1 MTEMIYEYDGS
12 FEGFLTCIFES
23 YAQKEVL
30 TAISCGEDIPFML
43 FPVRTVLTDRDHAAR
58 VYRKVV
64 KLSPEAADL
73 LRRGFLTCL
82 PDREMHLYRLVVKLL
97 EEGPRVLR
105 DLSDETLYP
114 ILRAVRHLNGEV
126 HQYKGFVR
134 FSDLG
139 GVLGGEIEPKNRVLP
154 LLRRHFCDRYR
165 NERFFLYDR
174 THQEA
179 LFYAEGRSA
188 VRPLE
193 HFQMAPPDEAE
204 ARYRLLWAPNPGQ
217 RPQPLDKIA
226 SGGELS
232 RFLLAVVGVQSAG
245 EDATLIFDEVDA
257 GVGGI
262 TLNRVSDRLHDLASR
277 RQLLII
283 PHWPQLAARA
293 AQHFQ
298 VSKEIRVNETFTL
311 CRQLDARSRE
321 AELRRMAGEES

>member
-1 MTEMIYEYDGS
+1 
-12 FEGFLTCIFES
+12 
-23 YAQKEVL
+23 
-30 TAISCGEDIPFML
+30 ML

-97 EEGPRVLR
+97 EEGPRFLR

-204 ARYRLLWAPNPGQ
+204 ARYRLLWKRFYDTIAIRERENPRCRMNHMPKKYWKNMVEMALPPTPDDIALPTRPLTSPLPKRYWGTMTEFQGEAHFRARGTPATVSGPGAPTGIPAPETPPG
-217 RPQPLDKIA
+217 
-226 SGGELS
+226 SG
-232 RFLLAVVGVQSAG
+232 QSVPG
-245 EDATLIFDEVDA
+245 SV
-257 GVGGI
+257 
-262 TLNRVSDRLHDLASR
+262 
-277 RQLLII
+277 
-283 PHWPQLAARA
+283 P
-293 AQHFQ
+293 
-298 VSKEIRVNETFTL
+298 
-311 CRQLDARSRE
+311 
-321 AELRRMAGEES
+321 

>member
-12 FEGFLTCIFES
+12 FEGLLTCVFES

-30 TAISCGEDIPFML
+30 TAITCGEDIQSTL

-82 PDREMHLYRLVVKLL
+82 PDRELHLYRLVVKLL
-97 EEGPRVLR
+97 EEGPRFLR

-114 ILRAVRHLNGEV
+114 VLRAVRHLNGEV

-154 LLRRHFCDRYR
+154 LLRQHFCARYR

-174 THQEA
+174 THREA
-179 LFYAEGRSA
+179 LFYRPRRWAIVPLEAFRAAAPGREERDFRRLWRRFYDTIAIEGRENP
-188 VRPLE
+188 RCRMTQMPKRFWGTMTE
-193 HFQMAPPDEAE
+193 FQ
-204 ARYRLLWAPNPGQ
+204 
-217 RPQPLDKIA
+217 
-226 SGGELS
+226 
-232 RFLLAVVGVQSAG
+232 
-245 EDATLIFDEVDA
+245 
-257 GVGGI
+257 
-262 TLNRVSDRLHDLASR
+262 
-277 RQLLII
+277 
-283 PHWPQLAARA
+283 
-293 AQHFQ
+293 
-298 VSKEIRVNETFTL
+298 NETEE
-311 CRQLDARSRE
+311 RK
-321 AELRRMAGEES
+321 ELAP